1 MSAPVSEIEAV
12 QPSARIIRAIFRAS
26 IDVGQVSKEE
36 QLAEGNILKLD
47 RGGACVIMVSYMSR
61 EVGKEWRK

>member
-1 MSAPVSEIEAV
+1 VSTSVSEVEAV
-12 QPSARIIRAIFRAS
+12 EKHEPSARTIREIFRAS

-47 RGGACVIMVSYMSR
+47 RGGP
-61 EVGKEWRK
+61 